1 MTLVASSK
9 PDWKSHKHLRLL
21 AVCIVSAL
29 IVPLG
34 ILVLLLYFF
43 NMSTWLL
50 AATAFNVE
58 LVVKMSVS
66 LATYSIFIFDSI
78 RIANAQAKL
87 LSMSKKN
94 DDNDGI
100 EQQARHQE
108 LNESADMTEDYIYYI
123 KAFGHVFEFFVALVL
138 FFNGAYILLFESY
151 GAIRAIMM
159 TIHAYFHIWSQAKK
173 GWSAFQKRRSAISKM
188 KCLPVFSLESFTELT
203 RKKFHLQNVNHGVME
218 SNNESLQSILDNV
231 KTAYE
236 EMKNESCAI
245 CFCELSAHESRI
257 TNCNHIFHFV
267 CLRKWIYFQDTCPM
281 CHQIV
286 YKTPLL

>member
-1 MTLVASSK
+1 MSSLNGNQRVEKFLKNYSLLFIAILHYFHTSLDTQLMTLVASSK

-87 LSMSKKN
+87 LM
-94 DDNDGI
+94 
-100 EQQARHQE
+100 
-108 LNESADMTEDYIYYI
+108 
-123 KAFGHVFEFFVALVL
+123 VL
-138 FFNGAYILLFESY
+138 TYC
-151 GAIRAIMM
+151 
-159 TIHAYFHIWSQAKK
+159 
-173 GWSAFQKRRSAISKM
+173 
-188 KCLPVFSLESFTELT
+188 CLSRTA
-203 RKKFHLQNVNHGVME
+203 
-218 SNNESLQSILDNV
+218 QS
-231 KTAYE
+231 E
-236 EMKNESCAI
+236 PS
-245 CFCELSAHESRI
+245 
-257 TNCNHIFHFV
+257 
-267 CLRKWIYFQDTCPM
+267 
-281 CHQIV
+281 
-286 YKTPLL
+286 